1 MKMEWV
7 EVDGSLRQVA
17 LIVRRKM
24 QSTRILTQSID
35 YMVELGTAYRPDT
48 VSDKHMF
55 QPALDRSE
63 LASIFIF
70 V

>member
-24 QSTRILTQSID
+24 QSTRILT
-35 YMVELGTAYRPDT
+35 
-48 VSDKHMF
+48 
-55 QPALDRSE
+55 
-63 LASIFIF
+63 
-70 V
+70 